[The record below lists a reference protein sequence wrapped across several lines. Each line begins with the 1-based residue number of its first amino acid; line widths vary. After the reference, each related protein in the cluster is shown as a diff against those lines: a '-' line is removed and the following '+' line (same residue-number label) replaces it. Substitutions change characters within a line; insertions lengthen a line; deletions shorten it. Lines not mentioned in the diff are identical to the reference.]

1 MKHLSI
7 FESHFYTFAFDKK
20 TISAKIGF
28 DCKKKLIQLGS
39 ILMNL
44 MEKRKKFV
52 ELTKKQLIG
61 IELKDDLLIRQKPLD
76 RFFTGFLFPI
86 VEGEEGLDNEV
97 TDEDSLS
104 LSEQNSTD
112 EVVLVKKSKRYIPP
126 SSAGF
131 SFFITGD
138 NIELRIFYNATQYSL
153 QNERDAQDGKFV
165 QQAWKKSY
173 LADDGKEVI
182 FSLNGQKQYEIFNGK
197 AKIDALWRPYNNGY
211 IVTLTMSNNEKINL
225 SENRKEFNREQNEK
239 TLFEVEFKC
248 IIESGNIDIYP
259 SKNKALLSDEEKEI
273 ELRYKDLHIY
283 AVGHGTAVNWAKNKQ
298 DKMEIWTDFMPAVE
312 VPQVT
317 ADTASGDKAVLS
329 FDFLRKC
336 GEDGEV
342 ITSLTEFV
350 KEYEEW
356 IDRQKDKV
364 KSEDEEDRKTA
375 ERIVKNLSTAKE
387 RMLEGIALLKS
398 DKKARIAFAT
408 ANDAMLSQ
416 WISGDANRGIVK
428 ESTFYKWRPFQLAFI
443 LVTLE
448 SATNENSDF
457 RDTLDLIWFPTG
469 GGKTEAYLG
478 LMAFLFIYRRL
489 KYPASSGGTVAI
501 MRYTLRLLTSQQFL
515 RASRVICALELIRQ
529 KNEYVFGQEPFSI
542 GLWMGSASSPN
553 TFNQAK
559 KIIEEKQFSKLVL
572 NSCPWCDTDFT
583 KSNYKCSEDGFHF
596 TCHNN
601 KCDFGKKQDNILPC
615 NVVDEALYKNPPS
628 LLISTVDKFAR
639 LSWEERAG
647 GFFGKYE
654 NRPPELIIQ
663 DELHLISSALGSIV
677 GLYEVAIDTAL
688 IARGMRAKYIASTA
702 TIKNATKQVQTLFA
716 REMAI
721 FPPPGL
727 RYDDSYFAK
736 TVPLEKKAGRVYVGY
751 LAPLLD
757 RQHCLEP
764 LAGVLLSNPIKLF
777 KDDEQFMDKWWTQ
790 IVYHGSLKG
799 VSNSRTLYQ
808 SGIKS
813 YLDKFTIE
821 NMKDDIEKEFPN
833 FLEDNRLENISDFE
847 KIEDSNVKA
856 IVAQYIPTR
865 DITVKT
871 LTSNQ
876 TAEENAQI
884 FDALT
889 KEKDDPNSIDVA
901 LATNMISVG
910 LDVSR
915 LALMI
920 INGQP
925 LTTAEYIQAS
935 SRVGRGETPG
945 IVFVNYYKTQ
955 ARSLSHYENFR
966 SYHDSFYRFVEPSS
980 LTPFTFQARSRALHA
995 ALVIAIRHS
1004 NIGMLN
1010 NDTASNFDKDNELIK
1025 KVIKELKIRCKLAN
1039 IGNKDI
1045 IAKVN
1050 KHIDQLV
1057 EQWHNEVKYCKKNKI
1072 KLVYNSNDR
1081 NFNNLICNF
1090 EEKNGLWQ
1098 TLQSMRNVES
1108 SGLMKLLKGVKLN
1121 EEI

>member
-1 MKHLSI
+1 M
-7 FESHFYTFAFDKK
+7 
-20 TISAKIGF
+20 
-28 DCKKKLIQLGS
+28 
-39 ILMNL
+39 ILN
-44 MEKRKKFV
+44 EQRKKFI

-61 IELKDDLLIRQKPLD
+61 IDLKNDLLIGQKPLD

-86 VEGEEGLDNEV
+86 IDGKDELDGDVEDAESDESNLDDKKEEV
-97 TDEDSLS
+97 AS
-104 LSEQNSTD
+104 
-112 EVVLVKKSKRYIPP
+112 VKKVKRYIPP

-138 NIELRIFYNATQYSL
+138 NIKLRIFYNAVQYNL
-153 QNERDAQDGKFV
+153 ANERDEQNRKFV
-165 QQAWKKSY
+165 QQIWKKHY
-173 LADDGKEVI
+173 LADDGKEVE
-182 FSLNGQKQYEIFNGK
+182 FSPNGTKQYKIFDGK
-197 AKIDALWRPYNNGY
+197 AKIDSLWRPHSNGY
-211 IVTLTMSNNEKINL
+211 IATITMSNDTKMDA
-225 SENRKEFNREQNEK
+225 SKSGKEFNLAQNTN

-248 IIESGNIDIYP
+248 IIESGNIDVYP
-259 SKNKALLSDEEKEI
+259 SKNKSLLSDEEKEI

-283 AVGHGTAVNWAKNKQ
+283 AVGHGTAVNWQKNKQ
-298 DKMEIWTDFMPAVE
+298 DKMEIWTDFLPTVE

-317 ADTASGDKAVLS
+317 ADTG
-329 FDFLRKC
+329 
-336 GEDGEV
+336 G
-342 ITSLTEFV
+342 
-350 KEYEEW
+350 
-356 IDRQKDKV
+356 
-364 KSEDEEDRKTA
+364 
-375 ERIVKNLSTAKE
+375 
-387 RMLEGIALLKS
+387 KS
-398 DKKARIAFAT
+398 DKVLEFAFLSNYGDDDSVLQKLNDFVINYENWISDQETKAYKEEEEDKKTAKDIIKNLTIAKKRMQEGINLLKNDKYAQIAFST
-408 ANDAMLSQ
+408 ANEAMLKQ
-416 WISGDANRGIVK
+416 WISGDKNKGMVK
-428 ESTFYKWRPFQLAFI
+428 DKSVYKWRPFQLAFI
-443 LVTLE
+443 LMTLE
-448 SATNENSDF
+448 SATNEDSNF
-457 RDTLDLIWFPTG
+457 RETLDLIWFPTG

-489 KYPASSGGTVAI
+489 KYPASAGGTVSI

-515 RASRVICALELIRQ
+515 RASKVISALELIRQ
-529 KNEYVFGQEPFSI
+529 MKVHVFGEEPFSI
-542 GLWMGSASSPN
+542 GLWVGSASSPN
-553 TFNQAK
+553 TFNQVK
-559 KIIEEKQFSKLVL
+559 KILEEKQFSKLVL
-572 NSCPWCDTDFT
+572 NSCPWCNSKFT
-583 KSNYKCSEDGFHF
+583 EANYISSEDNFHF
-596 TCHNN
+596 TCKN
-601 KCDFGKKQDNILPC
+601 KNCDFGKIKNNIIPC
-615 NVVDEALYKNPPS
+615 NVVDEALYQQPPS

-639 LSWEERAG
+639 LAWEERAG
-647 GFFGKYE
+647 SFFGNNG

-677 GLYEVAIDTAL
+677 GLYEVAIDTVL
-688 IARGMRAKYIASTA
+688 VARGMRAKYIASTA
-702 TIKNATKQVQTLFA
+702 TIKNAAKQVKTLFA

-736 TVPLEKKAGRVYVGY
+736 TVPLEEKAGRLYVGY

-799 VSNSRTLYQ
+799 VGNSRTLYQ
-808 SGIKS
+808 SGVSS
-813 YLDKFTIE
+813 YLNKFTLE
-821 NMKDDIEKEFPN
+821 NMKNDIEKDFPN
-833 FLEDNRLENISDFE
+833 FLKDKNLKSINDFS
-847 KIEDSNVKA
+847 KIEDTNVKA
-856 IVAQYIPTR
+856 IVDQYLPVR
-865 DITVKT
+865 DIGVKT

-884 FDALT
+884 FDALA
-889 KEKDDPNSIDVA
+889 KDKDDNEAIDVA

-1004 NIGMLN
+1004 GIGMLTH
-1010 NDTASNFDKDNELIK
+1010 DMAGSFDRDSDLCK
-1025 KVIKELKIRCKLAN
+1025 KVIKEMKIRCKLA
-1039 IGNKDI
+1039 IGN
-1045 IAKVN
+1045 N
-1050 KHIDQLV
+1050 KNVSTKTNEHIDMLAL
-1057 EQWHNEVKYCKKNKI
+1057 QWDNEVKYCRNNHI
-1072 KLVYNSNDR
+1072 RLVYNSNDR
-1081 NFNNLICNF
+1081 GFKNLICNF
-1090 EEKNGLWQ
+1090 ETENGLWQ

-1108 SGLMKLLKGVKLN
+1108 SALLKLLKGVKCN
-1121 EEI
+1121 YEK

>member
-1 MKHLSI
+1 MVLK
-7 FESHFYTFAFDKK
+7 E
-20 TISAKIGF
+20 
-28 DCKKKLIQLGS
+28 QR
-39 ILMNL
+39 N
-44 MEKRKKFV
+44 KFIK
-52 ELTKKQLIG
+52 LTKQQLIG
-61 IELKDDLLIRQKPLD
+61 ANLKDNLLIGQKPLD

-86 VEGEEGLDNEV
+86 VEGEELEGGIESNGNNTLDNKE
-97 TDEDSLS
+97 EAAP
-104 LSEQNSTD
+104 
-112 EVVLVKKSKRYIPP
+112 VKKVKRYIPP

-131 SFFITGD
+131 SFFIIGD
-138 NIELRIFYNATQYSL
+138 KINLRVFYNAVQYNFL
-153 QNERDAQDGKFV
+153 NERDKLNQKFV
-165 QQAWKKSY
+165 SQSWTKHY
-173 LADDGKEVI
+173 LADEGKEVV
-182 FSLNGQKQYEIFNGK
+182 FTLNGARQYKIFDDK
-197 AKIDALWRPYNNGY
+197 AKIDTLWRPYNDGY
-211 IVTLTMSNNEKINL
+211 IVTITMSNNTKIDGTN
-225 SENRKEFNREQNEK
+225 SGKIFNREQNEN

-248 IIESGNIDIYP
+248 IVEEGNIDIYP
-259 SKNKALLSDEEKEI
+259 SKNKALLSEEEKEI

-283 AVGHGTAVNWAKNKQ
+283 AVGHGTAVNWIKNKYG
-298 DKMEIWTDFMPAVE
+298 KMEIWTDFLPTVE

-317 ADTASGDKAVLS
+317 ADTGGKSDKVLE
-329 FDFLRKC
+329 FDFLRNC
-336 GEDGEV
+336 GENNRV
-342 ITSLTEFV
+342 IHELNNFV
-350 KEYEEW
+350 NNYENW
-356 IDRQKDKV
+356 IDNQEV
-364 KSEDEEDRKTA
+364 KANKEQEEDKKTA
-375 ERIVKNLSTAKE
+375 KNIIKNLTIAKK
-387 RMLEGIALLKS
+387 RMYEGIDLLKHNEY
-398 DKKARIAFAT
+398 ARIAFST
-408 ANDAMLSQ
+408 ANDAMLKQ
-416 WISGDANRGIVK
+416 WISGDANKGINK
-428 ESTFYKWRPFQLAFI
+428 DTFAYKWRPFQLAFV
-443 LVTLE
+443 LMTLE
-448 SATNENSDF
+448 SATNEDSDF

-489 KYPASSGGTVAI
+489 KYPASSGGTVTL

-515 RASRVICALELIRQ
+515 RASKVICALELIRQ
-529 KNEYVFGQEPFSI
+529 KKVNIFGEEPLSI
-542 GLWMGSASSPN
+542 GLWVGSASSPN
-553 TFNQAK
+553 TFNQVK

-572 NSCPWCDTDFT
+572 NSCPWCNTVFT
-583 KSNYKCSEDGFHF
+583 EANYRWSEDSFHF
-596 TCHNN
+596 TCHND
-601 KCDFGKKQDNILPC
+601 KCDFGKVNNNILPC
-615 NVVDEALYKNPPS
+615 NVVDEALYQKPPS

-639 LSWEERAG
+639 LAWEERAG
-647 GFFGKYE
+647 SFFGNNG

-677 GLYEVAIDTAL
+677 GLYEVAIDTVL
-688 IARGMRAKYIASTA
+688 ISRGMRAKYIASTA
-702 TIKNATKQVQTLFA
+702 TIKNASKQVKTLFA

-736 TVPLEKKAGRVYVGY
+736 TVPLDKKAGRLYVGY

-764 LAGVLLSNPIKLF
+764 LAGALLSNPIKLF

-799 VSNSRTLYQ
+799 VGNSRTLYQ
-808 SGIKS
+808 GGVRS
-813 YLDKFTIE
+813 YLHNFTLE
-821 NMKDDIEKEFPN
+821 NMKNDIEKEFPN
-833 FLEDNRLENISDFE
+833 FLKDRNFKSINDFSE
-847 KIEDSNVKA
+847 IIDTNVKV
-856 IVAQYIPTR
+856 IVDQYLPVR
-865 DITVKT
+865 DIGVKT

-884 FDALT
+884 FDALA
-889 KEKDDPNSIDVA
+889 KDKDNNEAIDVA

-1004 NIGMLN
+1004 GIDILH
-1010 NDTASNFDKDNELIK
+1010 NDMAGDFNKENDLVKR
-1025 KVIKELKIRCKLAN
+1025 VIKEMKIRCKLA
-1039 IGNKDI
+1039 IGNNKDSVR
-1045 IAKVN
+1045 KTN
-1050 KHIDQLV
+1050 KHIDSLV
-1057 EQWHNEVKYCKKNKI
+1057 LEWANEVEYCEKNKI
-1072 KLVYNSNDR
+1072 KLVYSSNDR
-1081 NFNNLICNF
+1081 NFNNVICNF
-1090 EEKNGLWQ
+1090 ETENGLWQ

-1108 SGLMKLLKGVKLN
+1108 SALLKLVKGVKHN
-1121 EEI
+1121 DEK